1 MITEYAVPPLAL
13 NYHRKNTKSFMN
25 VFIVINVHEKQ
36 ILMQERI
43 CMKCP
48 HTSSV
53 EGDQYFNSQ
62 QV

>member
-1 MITEYAVPPLAL
+1 
-13 NYHRKNTKSFMN
+13 MN

-48 HTSSV
+48 HTSNV
-53 EGDQYFNSQ
+53 EGDQYFSSQ
-62 QV
+62 HAWACWDMVARGIVL

>member
-1 MITEYAVPPLAL
+1 
-13 NYHRKNTKSFMN
+13 MN

-48 HTSSV
+48 HTSNV

-62 QV
+62 HA